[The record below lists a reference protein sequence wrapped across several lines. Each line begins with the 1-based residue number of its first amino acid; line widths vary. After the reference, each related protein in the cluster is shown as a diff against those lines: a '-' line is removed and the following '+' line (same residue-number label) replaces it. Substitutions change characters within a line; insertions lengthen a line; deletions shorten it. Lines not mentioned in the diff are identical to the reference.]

1 MEKKRT
7 TRNAKLADLIAAI
20 SAARRILITGH
31 VRPDGDSLG
40 CMIALS
46 HLLTRAGHTAVAT
59 ADRSALGGPGFLS
72 GVKRLIPPEAV
83 ARKRFDLLISLDCGS
98 FDRLPESIQPLA
110 RTLPVIN
117 IDHHRTNTRFGTWNW
132 IEDHVSSTAELVW
145 RLARKAGWPLDSV
158 AAEALWVA
166 LITDSGRFAYD
177 QTTPA
182 TLRCGADL
190 LRYGVRTA
198 YINDKIYCSFSR
210 TTMELKK
217 RAFRTLTIRNDNT
230 VAAVTLTGKDFEETG
245 GTKADVED
253 VIEIPRSLIGNRV
266 AIFFYGNEEDSGE
279 TRVSVRTREPL
290 DATALVRPFGGG
302 GHSRAAGCTIKEP
315 LAQAKK
321 IFFKAVDDL
330 LAQHPLDEKLNETV
344 ES

>member
-1 MEKKRT
+1 MKKNRT
-7 TRNAKLADLIAAI
+7 PRNAKPAELIATIAT
-20 SAARRILITGH
+20 ARRILITGH

-46 HLLTRAGHTAVAT
+46 HLLTRAGHAAVAT
-59 ADRSALGGPGFLS
+59 ADRSALGGPGFLE
-72 GVKRLIPPEAV
+72 GVERLMPPETA

-98 FDRLPESIQPLA
+98 FDRLPEPIQPLA
-110 RTLPVIN
+110 RAVPVIN

-132 IEDHVSSTAELVW
+132 IEDHVSSTAELIW
-145 RLARKAGWPLDSV
+145 RLARKAGWPLDSL

-198 YINDKIYCSFSR
+198 FINDKIYCSFSR
-210 TTMELKK
+210 ITLELKK
-217 RAFRTLTIRNDNT
+217 RAFRTLTIWDNNT

-266 AIFFYGNEEDSGE
+266 AIFFYGNEDDHAE

-302 GHSRAAGCTIKEP
+302 GHARAAGCTIKEP

-321 IFFKAVDDL
+321 SFLKAVDDL
-330 LAQHPLDEKLNETV
+330 LALHPVDEKLSV

>member
-1 MEKKRT
+1 MPSPRKAKPTELIGVISRAKRV
-7 TRNAKLADLIAAI
+7 LV
-20 SAARRILITGH
+20 TGH

-40 CMIALS
+40 SMIALV
-46 HLLTRAGHTAVAT
+46 HLLTRAGIDAVGI
-59 ADRSALGGPGFLS
+59 ADRAGLGGPGFLKGS
-72 GVKRLIPPEAV
+72 ERLLPPETA
-83 ARKRFDLLISLDCGS
+83 AKKTFDLLISLDCGA
-98 FDRLPESIQPLA
+98 FDRLPEPIQPLA
-110 RTLPVIN
+110 RSLPVVN
-117 IDHHRTNTRFGTWNW
+117 IDHHRTNTLFGTWNW
-132 IEDHVSSTAELVW
+132 IEAHVSSTAEMIW

-198 YINDKIYCSFSR
+198 FINDKLYCSFSR
-210 TTMELKK
+210 VSVELKK
-217 RAFRTLTIRNDNT
+217 RAFRTLSVRYDNA
-230 VAAVTLTGKDFEETG
+230 VASVTLTGKDFEETG

-266 AIFFYGNEEDSGE
+266 AIFFYGTEDDHAE

-290 DATALVRPFGGG
+290 DATALVQPFGGG
-302 GHSRAAGCTIKEP
+302 GHARAAGCTIKAP

-321 IFFKAVDDL
+321 TFLKAVDEL
-330 LAQHPLDEKLNETV
+330 LNAQ
-344 ES
+344 SGA